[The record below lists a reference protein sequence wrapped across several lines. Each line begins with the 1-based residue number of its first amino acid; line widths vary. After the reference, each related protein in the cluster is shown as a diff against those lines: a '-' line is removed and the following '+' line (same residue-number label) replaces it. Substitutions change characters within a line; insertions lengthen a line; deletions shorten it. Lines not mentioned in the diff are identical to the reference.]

1 MNNYLHSLYGRTAAC
16 NQRIFTDVF
25 PDLTTFMKFI
35 GTDCKIPLMI
45 KQTNAETLYYLL
57 YAKFG
62 NSHIASSDENQFK
75 YKLAQIIF
83 SYGPTWEKRLE
94 LQEELRGL
102 TEDELR
108 LASQTILNHAYNPST
123 DPVND
128 TRQIM
133 DKLDQQNV
141 RYTDRGILDGY
152 ERLLM
157 LLDTDITDEFLRK
170 FSRLFI
176 KFVYP
181 GGHLYYESEAEGENP

>member
-1 MNNYLHSLYGRTAAC
+1 
-16 NQRIFTDVF
+16 
-25 PDLTTFMKFI
+25 
-35 GTDCKIPLMI
+35 MI

-152 ERLLM
+152 ERLLI
-157 LLDTDITDEFLRK
+157 LLDTDVTDEFLRK

>member
-1 MNNYLHSLYGRTAAC
+1 
-16 NQRIFTDVF
+16 
-25 PDLTTFMKFI
+25 
-35 GTDCKIPLMI
+35 MI
-45 KQTNAETLYYLL
+45 SVENATTLYYLL

-94 LQEELRGL
+94 LQNRLRGL
-102 TEDELR
+102 TEAELK
-108 LASQTILNHAYNPST
+108 LSSQTILNHAYNPST

-141 RYTDRGILDGY
+141 RYTDRGVLDGY

-157 LLDTDITDEFLRK
+157 LLDTDVTDEFLRK

-181 GGHLYYESEAEGENP
+181 GGHLYYESEAENS

>member
-25 PDLTTFMKFI
+25 PDLTTFMDFI

-152 ERLLM
+152 ERLLI
-157 LLDTDITDEFLRK
+157 LLDTDVTDEFLRK

>member
-1 MNNYLHSLYGRTAAC
+1 MNNLLRSLYGRTAAC
-16 NQRIFTDVF
+16 NQRIFTDIF
-25 PDLTTFMKFI
+25 PDQNTFLDFVNGECQI
-35 GTDCKIPLMI
+35 SLMI
-45 KQTNAETLYYLL
+45 SVENATTLYYLL

-94 LQEELRGL
+94 LQRKLRAL
-102 TEDELR
+102 TDDELR

-141 RYTDRGILDGY
+141 RYTDRGVLDGY

-157 LLDTDITDEFLRK
+157 LLDTDVTDEFLRK

-181 GGHLYYESEAEGENP
+181 GGHLYYESEAEDVNP

>member
-1 MNNYLHSLYGRTAAC
+1 
-16 NQRIFTDVF
+16 
-25 PDLTTFMKFI
+25 MKFI

-152 ERLLM
+152 ERLLI
-157 LLDTDITDEFLRK
+157 LLDTDVTDEFLRK